1 MRTIDKFRRG
11 FAAQAFGR
19 PRYGRQARLAGRR
32 KELSVGV

>member
-19 PRYGRQARLAGRR
+19 PRSPRQARLAARG
-32 KELSVGV
+32 KTF